1 MNVYEQRSDVRANV
15 KTLLTLVLAGLVAGQ
30 IWFAID
36 PRPEVLTRVV
46 KGANEQFM
54 SAWALLLGASAAGV
68 FFLSRFLIRSALPD
82 TKRGKVPA
90 VLGGASPLC
99 LLVGALTGMVA
110 EGAAIAVLLAVAAR
124 WFTPK
129 QDAG

>member
-15 KTLLTLVLAGLVAGQ
+15 KALLTLVLTALVAGQ
-30 IWFAID
+30 VWFAID

-46 KGANEQFM
+46 RGANEQFM
-54 SAWALLLGASAAGV
+54 SAWALLLGASVAGA
-68 FFLSRFLIRSALPD
+68 FILSRFLIGSAL
-82 TKRGKVPA
+82 TGTRRGKVPA

-99 LLVGALTGMVA
+99 LLAGVLTGMLA